1 MGGKP
6 VSPLASLDRDGFV
19 VRLHSFSKSLFPG
32 LRVGSVVARGRALD
46 GLVALKQATDL
57 SDALLLQAALAH
69 FIEEG
74 AYDRHLNRVRRALRE
89 RHAALDAALAENLPD
104 GTRWTRPEGG
114 YQVWVELPFEVDTR
128 DLLAEASRAGVLFA
142 PGAQF
147 MPDGRA
153 SRCLRL
159 TVARVNPEEIK
170 KGLAAL
176 GRVVAERA
184 VGQGS
189 PRPAPGMVV

>member
-1 MGGKP
+1 M
-6 VSPLASLDRDGFV
+6 
-19 VRLHSFSKSLFPG
+19 
-32 LRVGSVVARGRALD
+32 
-46 GLVALKQATDL
+46 KQATDL
-57 SDALLLQAALAH
+57 SDALLLQAALAD
-69 FIEEG
+69 FIEQG

-89 RHAALDAALAENLPD
+89 RHASLDAALAENLPK

-142 PGAQF
+142 PGSQF

-159 TVARVNPEEIK
+159 TVARVNSEEINE
-170 KGLAAL
+170 GLAAL

-184 VGQGS
+184 IGQVS